1 MVVADCLRVASPQQH
16 RTLNSG
22 ESLNTIANIV
32 VALACIG
39 GTIGMA
45 VGVWLMFR
53 SDTGDARTDADV
65 LVGAAI
71 AFGAFFQ
78 ALIVVC
84 VFRAIAV
91 FGRYVAWRAS
101 DAEL

>member
-16 RTLNSG
+16 RTLHSG

-32 VALACIG
+32 VVFACVG
-39 GTIGMA
+39 GIAGMA

-53 SDTGDARTDADV
+53 SGAGGARTDTDV

-71 AFGAFFQ
+71 AFGAFLQ